1 MEEAKKQTKD
11 ERREA
16 ARNGIPKDFPDELR
30 PHARLVF
37 AALRDLARTHASK
50 EPSAAA
56 LARVMMGRP
65 RRPLIKAAY
74 DYAAYCADRPPKDV
88 VAGYRNWLDKESD
101 LAAVEPLPGA
111 TGGGT
116 LRRMAAPQR
125 AVWQPPA
132 SAEAVE
138 HTADLQDRIRARF
151 AAIKAEN
158 ERIIMGR
165 ET

>member
-1 MEEAKKQTKD
+1 MDTAKKQTRN
-11 ERREA
+11 EQREVA
-16 ARNGIPKDFPDELR
+16 KNAIPEGFPDELR

-37 AALRDLARTHASK
+37 VALRDLARSHASK
-50 EPSAAA
+50 EPSPAA

-101 LAAVEPLPGA
+101 LAATEPLPGA
-111 TGGGT
+111 QGVAT
-116 LRRMAAPQR
+116 LRRMAAPQK

-132 SAEAVE
+132 SPEAVE
-138 HTADLQDRIRARF
+138 QTRELQNRIKSRF
-151 AAIKAEN
+151 AAIAAEN
-158 ERIIMGR
+158 RRIIMERQG
-165 ET
+165 